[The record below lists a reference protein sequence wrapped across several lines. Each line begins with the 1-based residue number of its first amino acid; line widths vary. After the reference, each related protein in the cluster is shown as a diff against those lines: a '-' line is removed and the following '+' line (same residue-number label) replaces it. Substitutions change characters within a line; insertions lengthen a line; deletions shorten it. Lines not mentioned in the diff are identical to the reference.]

1 MAATVTSPLG
11 NARPWQDGA
20 DEVLEKMFEHVPVD
34 LVLAERVRAHDGG
47 GDRIDELDPDF
58 WHDPCRFLRRACQV
72 ADYGTTSTL
81 AEGSESLRAP
91 G

>member
-11 NARPWQDGA
+11 IARPSQDGG
-20 DEVLEKMFEHVPVD
+20 DEVLEKMLEHVPVD
-34 LVLAERVRAHDGG
+34 LVLAERVRAHDGEG
-47 GDRIDELDPDF
+47 GRLDELDHDF
-58 WHDPCRFLRRACQV
+58 WHDPCHFLRRACQV

-81 AEGSESLRAP
+81 AGGSESLRAP